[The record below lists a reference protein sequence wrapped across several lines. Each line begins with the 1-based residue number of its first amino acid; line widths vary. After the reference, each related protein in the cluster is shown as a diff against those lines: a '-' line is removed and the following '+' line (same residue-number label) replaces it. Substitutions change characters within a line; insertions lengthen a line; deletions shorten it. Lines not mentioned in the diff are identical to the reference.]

1 MATRASI
8 VLTACVGLLLI
19 ATATTVAAPEKSDGK
34 AEEKLEERLKEVL
47 HERVRIAVRC
57 RDATQAAFEAESVTL
72 ANLLDAMNALKDA
85 ELAVAVGPAQRLEVL
100 QRHLDALRQ
109 TERKTQLLYN
119 VGTKGGEAAK
129 YAHAQRERLSA
140 EAELLEE
147 KIKQAR

>member
-8 VLTACVGLLLI
+8 VLAACVGLLLI
-19 ATATTVAAPEKSDGK
+19 ATATVAAPEKPDFK
-34 AEEKLEERLKEVL
+34 PEEKLEEKLKEVL

-57 RDATQAAFEAESVTL
+57 REATQAAFEAETVTL

-85 ELAVAVGPAQRLEVL
+85 ELAVAVGPPQRLKAL

-109 TERKTQLLYN
+109 TERKTQLLYK
-119 VGTKGGEAAK
+119 VGTRGGEAAK
-129 YAHAQRERLSA
+129 YAHAKRERLSA

-147 KIKQAR
+147 RIKQAR